1 MSLTTNKETDAL
13 FTALASSGAYMDL
26 YSFFLRQEREEQDK
40 LTELAVGALT
50 KPELTNLAQVQ
61 LGRCAAMGEL
71 VSYAQKFMK

>member
-61 LGRCAAMGEL
+61 LGRCAALSDL
-71 VSYAQKFMK
+71 VGYVRKFIK

>member
-13 FTALASSGAYMDL
+13 FTALASSGAYTDL

-71 VSYAQKFMK
+71 VSYARKFMK